1 MSEHGSPPASKVKQ
15 ILYVDD
21 SSFDRAL
28 VRDALEI
35 ESDAYRLTEA
45 ATHDDL
51 ESVLSESARFDL
63 VLSDFNILGMTG
75 LDVLRRVREVMP
87 DVPIIIVTGTGS
99 EEIAVDALKAGA
111 DDYVIKQPSHIR
123 RLPQTIE
130 AVIAARKAK
139 SERDRAR
146 VLLEESEF
154 RFRLLAEHSTD
165 LILRID
171 PRCRI
176 LYTSPAARPMLGRD
190 PQALDGRSFLDLVD
204 ARYHRMVSEAL
215 PPCGAA
221 GGEVS
226 EGSLTLPPI
235 ELIGEGRIRVWV
247 ETHGRVIPAT
257 HTASGGIEVQLAC
270 RDVTERKQMEDTL
283 RASREKLRQLRHL
296 ESVARLAGGVAH
308 DFNNL
313 LTVISGNTEM
323 VRTGLDSDHP
333 LRDEIEE
340 ISRAVRRAGELTR
353 HLLEFS
359 SGEMAPL
366 RTVDIHELLAETE
379 RLLRRTLDDEVGLEV
394 EVAPDLPRVRSN
406 PARLQQVV
414 LNLGL
419 NARDAIHAAGRD
431 GTVRI
436 LVDQWEPNSA
446 GILAEPALR
455 DWLPG
460 RGEEQLVRIRVSD
473 DGCGMESGIVER
485 VFEPFFTTKEVGKGT
500 GLGLASSFGTVRQAG
515 GTILVDSEPDRGTTF
530 TVLLPVPAEGSP
542 EPPVTAGSTSRG

>member
-1 MSEHGSPPASKVKQ
+1 MVEPGSPPPPTVKE

-45 ATHDDL
+45 ATDEEL
-51 ESVLSESARFDL
+51 ASILSESTNFDL

-75 LDVLRRVREVMP
+75 LDVLKRVREVMP

-130 AVIAARKAK
+130 AVIEARRAK
-139 SERDRAR
+139 VERDRAR
-146 VLLEESEF
+146 ALLEESEF

-171 PRCRI
+171 PNCRI

-204 ARYHRMVSEAL
+204 APYHRMVCETL
-215 PPCGAA
+215 PPCGASS
-221 GGEVS
+221 GVVE
-226 EGSLTLPPI
+226 EGSLTLPPM
-235 ELIGEGRIRVWV
+235 ELVGEGRIRVWV
-247 ETHGRVIPAT
+247 ETHGRVIPST
-257 HTASGGIEVQLAC
+257 HTASGGVEVQLAC
-270 RDVTERKQMEDTL
+270 RDVTERKRMEDTL

-323 VRTGLDSDHP
+323 VRSGLDPEHP
-333 LRDEIEE
+333 LRDEVEE

-366 RTVDIHELLAETE
+366 RTVDIPELLEETE
-379 RLLRRTLDDEVGLEV
+379 SLLRRTIDDGVELQV
-394 EVAPDLPRVRSN
+394 EVSGDLPRVRSN

-419 NARDAIHAAGRD
+419 NARDAIHSAGRR

-436 LVDQWEPNSA
+436 AVDRWEPDSS
-446 GILAEPALR
+446 GVLADPALR
-455 DWLPG
+455 EWLPG
-460 RGEEQLVRIRVSD
+460 RGRTELVRIRVSD
-473 DGCGMESGIVER
+473 NGCGMDAGIVER
-485 VFEPFFTTKEVGKGT
+485 VFEPFFTTKELGKGT

-515 GTILVDSEPDRGTTF
+515 GTILVDSVPDRGTTF
-530 TVLLPVPAEGSP
+530 TVLLPVPEESGTDSSA
-542 EPPVTAGSTSRG
+542 TAGSTSRG